1 MHPDE
6 PDYKE
11 LEERIMKKPMPDWVK
26 PSTEKN
32 DEQKNYTEIYNYS
45 MIMSKVISPIEQL
58 YSICN
63 EYKSNVRLKKTKT
76 PEYQQCIM
84 DIFAIKEKCDEH

>member
-1 MHPDE
+1 
-6 PDYKE
+6 
-11 LEERIMKKPMPDWVK
+11 
-26 PSTEKN
+26 
-32 DEQKNYTEIYNYS
+32 

-84 DIFAIKEKCDEH
+84 DIFAIKEKCDEHWVKFDLEMVLLSLSGD